1 MTEFDE
7 VLANVQSDDG
17 DDSEGDTD
25 EELQEAFAAGYL
37 KPGMNYVGEAPQKR
51 VVTNNISALKQKLA
65 EFEKKLPW
73 LERLDM
79 INAPAALAPELA
91 YKESEHSKE
100 RSKDLKQSKSS
111 VSIDQD
117 VIHNDFKREMLFYR
131 QAQSA
136 VLEALPRLH
145 SMNIATKRPNDYF
158 AQMAKTDDHMQKIR
172 QKLMTK
178 QVGNERAD
186 KIKKLRELKKYG
198 KKVQIEVQQKRL
210 KEKKDL
216 MEDVKK
222 FKKGQ
227 TDNLDFLE
235 NDKGKGRREGDAR
248 SAGKRKARDSKYGY
262 GGKKDKRNDKES
274 SMDVSDFKPG
284 RKMKG
289 GKMTAGGG
297 AGKPGGRNAKKGG
310 SKRPGKGARQ
320 KIKNKKKGG
329 R

>member
-1 MTEFDE
+1 MTEFDG
-7 VLANVQSDDG
+7 VLANVQSDD

-25 EELQEAFAAGYL
+25 EELQEAFAAGLL
-37 KPGMNYVGEAPQKR
+37 KPGMNYVGEAPQKKQQ
-51 VVTNNISALKQKLA
+51 TNNISALKQKLA

-79 INAPAALAPELA
+79 HNAPAALAPELA
-91 YKESEHSKE
+91 FKESEHSKE
-100 RSKDLKQSKSS
+100 RSKDLKQSKST

-131 QAQSA
+131 QAQAA

-178 QVGNERAD
+178 QVGNERAE
-186 KIKKLRELKKYG
+186 KVKKLRELKKYG

-235 NDKGKGRREGDAR
+235 NEKTRRKGDAK

-262 GGKKDKRNDKES
+262 GGKKDKRNSKES
-274 SMDVSDFKPG
+274 SMDVADFTPG
-284 RKMKG
+284 RKLKD
-289 GKMTAGGG
+289 GKMSSG

-310 SKRPGKGARQ
+310 SKRPGKSTKQ
-320 KIKNKKKGG
+320 KINNKKKGS

>member
-7 VLANVQSDDG
+7 VLANVQSDD
-17 DDSEGDTD
+17 DDSEADTD

-37 KPGMNYVGEAPQKR
+37 KPGLNYVGEAPEKR
-51 VVTNNISALKQKLA
+51 TAVNNISALKQKLA

-73 LERLDM
+73 VERLDM
-79 INAPAALAPELA
+79 INAPAPLAPELA
-91 YKESEHSKE
+91 FKESEHGKE

-172 QKLMTK
+172 EKLMTK
-178 QVGNERAD
+178 QIGNERAE
-186 KIKKLRELKKYG
+186 KVKKLRELKKYG

-210 KEKKDL
+210 KEKKDM
-216 MEDVKK
+216 MEEVKK

-227 TDNLDFLE
+227 SDSLDFLD
-235 NDKGKGRREGDAR
+235 NDKAKRKGDAK
-248 SAGKRKARDSKYGY
+248 SAAKRKARDSKYGF
-262 GGKKDKRNDKES
+262 GGKKDKRNSKES
-274 SMDVSDFKPG
+274 SMDVSDFRPG
-284 RKMKG
+284 KKLKG
-289 GKMTAGGG
+289 GKMTGGR
-297 AGKPGGRNAKKGG
+297 PGGKNVKKGG
-310 SKRPGKGARQ
+310 SKRPGKSARQ

>member
-7 VLANVQSDDG
+7 VLANVQSDD

-25 EELQEAFAAGYL
+25 DELQEAFAAGYL
-37 KPGMNYVGEAPQKR
+37 KPGMNFVGEAPEKR
-51 VVTNNISALKQKLA
+51 RATNNISALKQKLA

-91 YKESEHSKE
+91 FKESEHSKE

-117 VIHNDFKREMLFYR
+117 VIHNDFKREMIFYR

-178 QVGNERAD
+178 QVGNERAE
-186 KIKKLRELKKYG
+186 KVKKLRELKKYG

-235 NDKGKGRREGDAR
+235 NEKGRRKGDAK

-262 GGKKDKRNDKES
+262 GGKKDKRNSKES
-274 SMDVSDFKPG
+274 AMDVSDFRPG
-284 RKMKG
+284 SKLKG
-289 GKMTAGGG
+289 GKMTG
-297 AGKPGGRNAKKGG
+297 GKPGGRNTKKGG
-310 SKRPGKGARQ
+310 SKRPGKSSRQ

-329 R
+329 K